1 MNTFCGEEAR
11 ERVERFGDK
20 LVKVG
25 RTCFTLGSELAK
37 AVEANL
43 QWRETTW
50 NKFDLPLDIN
60 MRITQKFWLSCDRL
74 WGVKEDMKCFL

>member
-43 QWRETTW
+43 QWGETT
-50 NKFDLPLDIN
+50 
-60 MRITQKFWLSCDRL
+60 
-74 WGVKEDMKCFL
+74 

>member
-1 MNTFCGEEAR
+1 MHKLQVGRNISGKFRQEMNTFCGEEAR
-11 ERVERFGDK
+11 GRVERFGDK

-43 QWRETTW
+43 QWGETT
-50 NKFDLPLDIN
+50 
-60 MRITQKFWLSCDRL
+60 
-74 WGVKEDMKCFL
+74 